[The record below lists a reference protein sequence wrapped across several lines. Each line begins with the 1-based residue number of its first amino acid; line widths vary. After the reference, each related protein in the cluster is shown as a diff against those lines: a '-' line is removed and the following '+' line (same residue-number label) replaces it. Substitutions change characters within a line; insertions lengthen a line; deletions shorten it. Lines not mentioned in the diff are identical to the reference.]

1 LKDGVPGLNLTKPPL
16 NDSFGAVAVGRA
28 TTTAVTFYE
37 PYRRAGYAQHFN
49 LSIQRELPGQAL
61 VEIAYLANLSRKL
74 ASSNIAINQI
84 RPEVLGPGRTSQNYR
99 PFPQFSNVSINLP
112 AFGVSSY
119 HGGVLRFEKRFSKG
133 LNVVSTY
140 TWSKFLNNVDEGGS
154 TLGDQGDQYSDYYN
168 RQADWGTSENDIP
181 HRFSWGT
188 VWELPFGT
196 GRPYLAAHP
205 LRHMVGDWGI
215 SVGMA
220 LQSGVPFTVGTQ
232 VNTTNAFSAGGLR
245 ADVLRNPNLPKD
257 QRTLTRWFDTD
268 AFRQPEMYRFGNQGV
283 NLLRADGTV
292 NLSFSALRN
301 FRVTEGKR
309 LQFRGEFF
317 NVLNHPQFNVPG
329 RVLGAAG
336 FGIVSGARAARI
348 IQLGLRMVF

>member
-1 LKDGVPGLNLTKPPL
+1 
-16 NDSFGAVAVGRA
+16 
-28 TTTAVTFYE
+28 
-37 PYRRAGYAQHFN
+37 
-49 LSIQRELPGQAL
+49 
-61 VEIAYLANLSRKL
+61 
-74 ASSNIAINQI
+74 
-84 RPEVLGPGRTSQNYR
+84 
-99 PFPQFSNVSINLP
+99 
-112 AFGVSSY
+112 
-119 HGGVLRFEKRFSKG
+119 
-133 LNVVSTY
+133 
-140 TWSKFLNNVDEGGS
+140 
-154 TLGDQGDQYSDYYN
+154 
-168 RQADWGTSENDIP
+168 
-181 HRFSWGT
+181 
-188 VWELPFGT
+188 
-196 GRPYLAAHP
+196 
-205 LRHMVGDWGI
+205 MVGDWGI